1 MLFINIIV
9 PVFIIIG
16 CGWGLGRFFKVEQA
30 PLATSSLYLFAPALV
45 LSALLKHPI
54 HSEQAKDVLLFM
66 IIYMVMMLLLAKVV
80 CRIVVI
86 DENAR
91 PAFTLT
97 TAMMNIGNFGLP
109 LSYFAFGERGVP
121 IAILVFVL
129 FNLPLGSLAIVI
141 AQGKQAKLST
151 AVVNSAKIPIFHAV
165 IIAFIFNLFQIE
177 LPLFLLRPL
186 DLIGQVAVPLM
197 LVILGIQ
204 ISKTQWILPIRFMSS
219 ACILRLIIAPVV
231 AWLSCRILH
240 IDGLY
245 RDILIVQTSTPSAV
259 LPLLYALR
267 FNTRPDLVASTI
279 MVTTIMSAA
288 SLTLVLYLLPY
299 LP

>member
-1 MLFINIIV
+1 MLFIDIIV

-16 CGWGLGRFFKVEQA
+16 CGWGLGRFFKVDQA

-54 HSEQAKDVLLFM
+54 NSEHAFDVLLFM
-66 IIYMVMMLLLAKVV
+66 VIYIVIMLLLAKIT
-80 CRIVVI
+80 CRIMTI
-86 DENAR
+86 DESCK
-91 PAFTLT
+91 PAFTLS

-109 LSYFAFGERGVP
+109 LSYFAFGEQGVP
-121 IAILVFVL
+121 IAVLIFVL

-141 AQGKQAKLST
+141 AQGKEAKLST
-151 AVVNSAKIPIFHAV
+151 AITNSLKIPIFHAV
-165 IIAFIFNLFQIE
+165 IIALIFNMFHIE

-204 ISKTQWILPIRFMSS
+204 ISKTQWIIPIRFMTA
-219 ACILRLIIAPVV
+219 ACTLRLVIAPVV
-231 AWLSCRILH
+231 AWGTCHILH

-245 RDILIVQTSTPSAV
+245 RDILILQTSTPSAV

-279 MVTTIMSAA
+279 MVTTLLSAA
-288 SLTLVLYLLPY
+288 SLTVLLYLLPF

>member
-30 PLATSSLYLFAPALV
+30 PLTTSSLYLFAPALV

-54 HSEQAKDVLLFM
+54 QSDQALDVLMFM
-66 IIYMVMMLLLAKVV
+66 VIYMVIMLVLAKLT
-80 CRIVVI
+80 CSII
-86 DENAR
+86 GIGESER

-109 LSYFAFGERGVP
+109 LSYFAFGDEGVP

-151 AVVNSAKIPIFHAV
+151 AIVNSAKIPIFHAV
-165 IIAFIFNLFQIE
+165 IIALIFNIFKIE
-177 LPLFLLRPL
+177 LPVFLMRPL
-186 DLIGQVAVPLM
+186 DLMGQVAVPLM

-204 ISKTQWILPIRFMSS
+204 ISKTQWILPLRFMSA
-219 ACILRLIIAPVV
+219 ACTLRLIIAPVV
-231 AWLSCRILH
+231 AWAACTILH

-245 RDILIVQTSTPSAV
+245 RDILILQTSTPSAV

-279 MVTTIMSAA
+279 MVTTVLSAA
-288 SLTLVLYLLPY
+288 SLTALLYLLPY

>member
-9 PVFIIIG
+9 PIFIIIG
-16 CGWGLGRFFKVEQA
+16 CGWGLSRYFDVEQA
-30 PLATSSLYLFAPALV
+30 PLTTSSLYLFAPALV

-54 HSEQAKDVLLFM
+54 NSDHALGVLLFM
-66 IIYMVMMLLLAKVV
+66 IVYMAIMLLLAKVT
-80 CRIVVI
+80 CRIASI
-86 DENAR
+86 DESSK

-109 LSYFAFGERGVP
+109 LSYFAFGEQGTP
-121 IAILVFVL
+121 IAVLVFVL
-129 FNLPLGSLAIVI
+129 FNLPIGSLAIVI
-141 AQGKQAKLST
+141 AQGKEAKLTT
-151 AVVNSAKIPIFHAV
+151 AIINSGKIPIFHAV
-165 IIAFIFNLFQIE
+165 VIALIFNALQIE

-204 ISKTQWILPIRFMSS
+204 ISRTKWILPFKFMTA
-219 ACILRLIIAPVV
+219 ACTLRLVIAPIV
-231 AWLSCRILH
+231 AWATCHLLH

-245 RDILIVQTSTPSAV
+245 RDILILQTSTPSAV

-279 MVTTIMSAA
+279 MVTTVLSGA
-288 SLTLVLYLLPY
+288 SLTVVLYLLPY

>member
-30 PLATSSLYLFAPALV
+30 PLTTSSLYLFAPALV

-54 HSEQAKDVLLFM
+54 KSEQAADVLLFM
-66 IIYMVMMLLLAKVV
+66 VIYMTIMLFLAKITS
-80 CRIVVI
+80 RIVGI
-86 DENAR
+86 DDSSR

-109 LSYFAFGERGVP
+109 LSYFAFGETGVP

-151 AVVNSAKIPIFHAV
+151 AIANSAKIPIFHAV
-165 IIAFIFNLFQIE
+165 IIALIFNLFHIE
-177 LPLFLLRPL
+177 LPLFLMRPL

-204 ISKTQWILPIRFMSS
+204 ISKTQWILPIRFMGS
-219 ACILRLIIAPVV
+219 ACLLRLIISPII
-231 AWLSCRILH
+231 AWLTCRLLQ

-245 RDILIVQTSTPSAV
+245 RDILILQTSTPSAV

-279 MVTTIMSAA
+279 MVTTILSAA
-288 SLTLVLYLLPY
+288 SLTIVLYLLPY

>member
-16 CGWGLGRFFKVEQA
+16 CGWGLGRFFKVEQG

-54 HSEQAKDVLLFM
+54 SSDHALDVLLFM
-66 IIYMVMMLLLAKVV
+66 MIYMVIMLLLAKLA
-80 CRIVVI
+80 CRLMAI
-86 DENAR
+86 DESCK
-91 PAFTLT
+91 PALTLT

-109 LSYFAFGERGVP
+109 LSYFAFGEQGVP
-121 IAILVFVL
+121 IAVLVFVM

-141 AQGKQAKLST
+141 AQGKGAKLST
-151 AVVNSAKIPIFHAV
+151 AIVNSSKIPIFHAV
-165 IIAFIFNLFQIE
+165 IIALIFNLLHIE

-186 DLIGQVAVPLM
+186 DIIGQVAVPLM

-204 ISKTQWILPIRFMSS
+204 ISKTQWIIPIRFMTA
-219 ACILRLIIAPVV
+219 ACSLRLVIAPVI
-231 AWLSCRILH
+231 AWGTCHVLN

-245 RDILIVQTSTPSAV
+245 RDILILQTSTPSAV

-279 MVTTIMSAA
+279 MVTTLLSAA
-288 SLTLVLYLLPY
+288 SLTVLLYLLPF

>member
-9 PVFIIIG
+9 PIFIIIG
-16 CGWGLGRFFKVEQA
+16 CGWVLGRYFDVEQA
-30 PLATSSLYLFAPALV
+30 PLTTSSLYLFAPALV

-54 HSEQAKDVLLFM
+54 NSNHALSVFLFM
-66 IIYMVMMLLLAKVV
+66 IAYMAAMLLLATLT
-80 CRIVVI
+80 CRIAAI
-86 DENAR
+86 DESSK
-91 PAFTLT
+91 PALTLT

-109 LSYFAFGERGVP
+109 LSYFAFGEQGTP
-121 IAILVFVL
+121 IAVLVFVL

-141 AQGKQAKLST
+141 AQGKKAKLST
-151 AVVNSAKIPIFHAV
+151 AIINSCKIPIFHAV
-165 IIAFIFNLFQIE
+165 VIAFIFNVFHIE

-204 ISKTQWILPIRFMSS
+204 ISRTQWVLPLRFMTA
-219 ACILRLIIAPVV
+219 ACTLRLVIAPVV
-231 AWLSCRILH
+231 AWVICHLLH

-245 RDILIVQTSTPSAV
+245 RDILILQTSTPSAV

-279 MVTTIMSAA
+279 MVTTILSAA
-288 SLTLVLYLLPY
+288 SLTVLLYLLPM